1 MTQVKADS
9 TYVKGIRRNFWY
21 AFLASFLDTA
31 WRVSITASIVYR
43 PNREW
48 IVDCREKEIPMAK
61 KRKQSPRKRPVKP
74 GHLARSSGKT
84 LRTYDVGALPII
96 NRILERM
103 RLSKIL
109 GECLPPDDSR
119 TRMSTHRGLLV
130 LVRNIL
136 IAREPVYGVG
146 QWAARHAPDQLDL
159 RQDEVELLN
168 DDRMGRCLDHLFD
181 ALDAG
186 LIMRIVRQ
194 VIEEFQLNLDELHND
209 STSVSVYGAYS
220 DAEEEGRA
228 RGRRTLAITFGH
240 SKDHRPDLKQLLYIL
255 TVTNDGGVPVYFT
268 SASGNTTD
276 DTTHRQTW
284 DLLHDLV
291 GRADFLYV
299 ADCKLASSD
308 NMNYIARQQGRFI
321 TVLPRTHKE
330 HQQFRQRLLKTP
342 DSVRWNELYTV
353 TKDLVT
359 KGQVFTQ
366 TVDRLSVSSEEMI
379 GGDGY
384 RLLWYHSTRKVEL
397 DSRRRTRQLQRAIQ
411 ELTELR
417 DRLRGP
423 KSRFRERKKVDEA
436 VQEILKKRELESLLL
451 VDVLEEEKAT
461 YRQASKG
468 RPGKNTK
475 YVKQVKKRFDI
486 SWTVDSLR
494 LAEEE
499 SLDGIFPLITN
510 VKGDDGRGHIA
521 GLQTSAD
528 HREAVLPVENGLCG
542 RSDLLEN
549 GDPDSSL
556 LAVYFFVLIVQ
567 TLLERE
573 LRQAMARAKIESVP
587 LYPEGRACR
596 RPTTRKILDLF
607 DGVQRHELGLPGCE
621 PEVMLTQL
629 SPLQK
634 QILKLLGV
642 SATSYGYSR

>member
-1 MTQVKADS
+1 MARKHKQ
-9 TYVKGIRRNFWY
+9 
-21 AFLASFLDTA
+21 
-31 WRVSITASIVYR
+31 R
-43 PNREW
+43 PRT
-48 IVDCREKEIPMAK
+48 
-61 KRKQSPRKRPVKP
+61 RPIKP
-74 GHLARSSGKT
+74 GHVARSGGKT

-96 NRILERM
+96 NRILKRM
-103 RLSKIL
+103 RLSEIL
-109 GECLPPDDSR
+109 EECLPRDDSR
-119 TRMSTHRGLLV
+119 TRLSTHRGLLV

-146 QWAARHAPDQLDL
+146 QWATRHAPDQLDL
-159 RQDEVELLN
+159 RDEEVALLN
-168 DDRMGRCLDHLFD
+168 DDRLGRCLDRLFD

-186 LIMRIVRQ
+186 LIMKIVRH
-194 VIEEFQLNLDELHND
+194 VIEEFQINLDELHND

-220 DAEEEGRA
+220 GAEEEGRV
-228 RGRRTLAITFGH
+228 RGRRTLAITFGF
-240 SKDHRPDLKQLLYIL
+240 SKDHRPDLKQLVYIL
-255 TVTNDGGVPVYFT
+255 TVTNDRGVPVYFT

-276 DTTHRQTW
+276 DTTHRETW
-284 DLLHDLV
+284 DLLHELV
-291 GRADFLYV
+291 GRVDFLYV

-330 HQQFRQRLLKTP
+330 DGQFRQRLLKTP
-342 DSVRWNELYTV
+342 DSIRWAELYTV
-353 TKDLVT
+353 TQEIVT
-359 KGQVFTQ
+359 KGKVSQK
-366 TVDRLSVSSEEMI
+366 TVDRLSVGAEEI
-379 GGDGY
+379 ISRDGY
-384 RLLWYHSTRKVEL
+384 RVLWYHSTRKVDL

-423 KSRFRERKKVDEA
+423 KSRFRERGKVDAA
-436 VQEILKKRELESLLL
+436 VQKILGKHELDLLL
-451 VDVLEEEKAT
+451 RVDVLEEEKPT

-486 SWTVDSLR
+486 SWTVDSVR
-494 LAEEE
+494 LAEAE

-510 VKGDDGRGHIA
+510 VREM
-521 GLQTSAD
+521 SAEEILRAYKRQPIIEKRFSQLKTD
-528 HREAVLPVENGLCG
+528 FAVAPIYLKSVTRIQG
-542 RSDLLEN
+542 
-549 GDPDSSL
+549 L

-573 LRQAMARAKIESVP
+573 LRQAMKHEKIESLP

-596 RPTTRKILDLF
+596 RPTTRKIVDLF
-607 DGVQRHELGLPGCE
+607 DGVQRHELGLPNCE

-634 QILKLLGV
+634 QILKLLRV
-642 SATSYGYSR
+642 SATSYGY

>member
-1 MTQVKADS
+1 
-9 TYVKGIRRNFWY
+9 
-21 AFLASFLDTA
+21 
-31 WRVSITASIVYR
+31 
-43 PNREW
+43 
-48 IVDCREKEIPMAK
+48 MAQN
-61 KRKQSPRKRPVKP
+61 RKQGSRKRPVKP

-146 QWAARHAPDQLDL
+146 QWAARQAPDQLDL

-168 DDRMGRCLDHLFD
+168 DDRIGRCLDHLFD

-194 VIEEFQLNLDELHND
+194 VIEEFQINLDELHND

-342 DSVRWNELYTV
+342 DSVRWTELYTV

-366 TVDRLSVSSEEMI
+366 TVDRLSVSAEEMI
-379 GGDGY
+379 SGDGY
-384 RLLWYHSTRKVEL
+384 RLLWYHSTRKIER
-397 DSRRRTRQLQRAIQ
+397 DSRRRTRQLRRAAQ

-451 VDVLEEEKAT
+451 VDVLEEEKPT

-475 YVKQVKKRFDI
+475 YVKQLKKRFDI

-510 VKGDDGRGHIA
+510 VKEMTAEDILRAYKRQPIIEKRFSQLKTDF
-521 GLQTSAD
+521 
-528 HREAVLPVENGLCG
+528 AVAPIYLKTVT
-542 RSDLLEN
+542 RIQA
-549 GDPDSSL
+549 L

-587 LYPEGRACR
+587 LYPEGRDCR